1 MRCKNMRC
9 KSYVGLKQLLFGK
22 SFSES
27 LEFISNSHKKFA
39 DVLLKTYE
47 LAETKCGSDTVLV
60 YERISS
66 YILLFEK
73 NVPRIISVSKI
84 FSRISIC
91 AVYGWLM
98 LGLATSKINF
108 FAYITVYFIIL
119 FATLLVELL
128 TVEIYNKAED
138 RIAIDMKSQ
147 LKFVPLNKNGHY
159 DMVKDLYSMRDFL
172 QDNDMDINISEVNM
186 K

>member
-1 MRCKNMRC
+1 MNKF
-9 KSYVGLKQLLFGK
+9 GLKQLLFGK
-22 SFSES
+22 SFCES
-27 LEFISNSHKKFA
+27 LEFISNSHEKFA

-47 LAETKCGSDTVLV
+47 LAETKGSSNTVLV

-73 NVPRIISVSKI
+73 NVSRLIAVSKI
-84 FSRISIC
+84 FSRASIC
-91 AVYGWLM
+91 AMYGWLM

-119 FATLLVELL
+119 FATLLVDLL
-128 TVEIYNKAED
+128 TVEVYNKTED
-138 RIAIDMKSQ
+138 LIAIDMKSQ
-147 LKFVPLNKNGHY
+147 FVDVPFNKNGHY
-159 DMVKDLYSMRDFL
+159 DMVRDLYSMRDFL
-172 QDNDMDINISEVNM
+172 QDNDMDINISEVNI

>member
-1 MRCKNMRC
+1 
-9 KSYVGLKQLLFGK
+9 
-22 SFSES
+22 
-27 LEFISNSHKKFA
+27 
-39 DVLLKTYE
+39 
-47 LAETKCGSDTVLV
+47 
-60 YERISS
+60 
-66 YILLFEK
+66 
-73 NVPRIISVSKI
+73 
-84 FSRISIC
+84 
-91 AVYGWLM
+91 M

-119 FATLLVELL
+119 FATLIVDLL
-128 TVEIYNKAED
+128 TVEVYNKAED

-172 QDNDMDINISEVNM
+172 QDNGKDIDISEVNM

>member
-1 MRCKNMRC
+1 MWGVKIMN
-9 KSYVGLKQLLFGK
+9 KFGLKQLLFGK

-47 LAETKCGSDTVLV
+47 LAETKGGSDTVLV

-73 NVPRIISVSKI
+73 NVSRLIAVSKI

-119 FATLLVELL
+119 LASLIVDLL
-128 TVEIYNKAED
+128 TVEVYNKAED

-172 QDNDMDINISEVNM
+172 QDNGKDIDISEVNM

>member
-1 MRCKNMRC
+1 M
-9 KSYVGLKQLLFGK
+9 FGK

-39 DVLLKTYE
+39 DVLLKMYD
-47 LAETKCGSDTVLV
+47 LAETKGGSDTVLV

-119 FATLLVELL
+119 FATLFVDLL

-138 RIAIDMKSQ
+138 LIAIDMKSK
-147 LKFVPLNKNGHY
+147 LKCVPLNKNGHY

-172 QDNDMDINISEVNM
+172 QDNGKDIDISEANM